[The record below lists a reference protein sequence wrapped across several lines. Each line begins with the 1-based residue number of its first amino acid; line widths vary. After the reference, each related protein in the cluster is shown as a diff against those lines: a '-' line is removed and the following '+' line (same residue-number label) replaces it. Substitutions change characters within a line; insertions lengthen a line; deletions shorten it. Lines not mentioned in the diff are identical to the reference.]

1 VRVIRKHPS
10 FFRLKHIVPSALIVA
25 LGVAALLPLFLPAL
39 WVLSLLVIGG
49 YTLLIAVASV
59 VLAYRERFPYP
70 HYIATSLLALHFGY
84 GLGMIR
90 GLVDLVRGR

>member
-1 VRVIRKHPS
+1 MA
-10 FFRLKHIVPSALIVA
+10 PSAMIVA
-25 LGVAALLPLFLPAL
+25 LGVAALLPLFLPAV
-39 WVLSLLVIGG
+39 WPLSLLVIGG
-49 YTLLIAVASV
+49 YALIIASASV
-59 VLAYRERFPYP
+59 VLANRERFPYP